1 MCRQFKA
8 SKYMFMYKQINSNDE
23 DTDIMDSEKIGGI
36 FEIVNPD

>member
-1 MCRQFKA
+1 
-8 SKYMFMYKQINSNDE
+8 MFMYKQININDE